1 MNIGEKIRSLRVAKL
16 MTQSELAGNQITR
29 NMLSCIENGSAQ
41 PSLST
46 IRYIAKALNVPVGFL
61 LADEGDEIVYQKMS
75 GLPNIKRA
83 YRVGDWMGC
92 RSLCQTSCPEP
103 DDEIRLILSTCDLE
117 IAKSAFWEGKIRYA
131 CRFFDEAMLYAAD
144 TLYPAE
150 HVQAE
155 AEVYFRYMARISPML
170 YSDVLDENAARSVV
184 AKNAFSSYLDALEA
198 LDVGDEAPAK
208 QYAQV
213 HAEESFFCAHLSAKC
228 LMNQSKYHEAKACL
242 DDLLETEILLNEISL
257 YAILCDLEICC
268 REIEDFKSAYRYT
281 NERVQLLEK
290 LLREN

>member
-61 LADEGDEIVYQKMS
+61 LAEEGDELVYQKMS

-83 YRVGDWMGC
+83 YRAGDWMGC
-92 RSLCQTSCPEP
+92 RSLCLLSCPEP

-117 IAKSAFWEGKIRYA
+117 IAKSAFWEGKIHHA
-131 CRFFDEAMLYAAD
+131 CRFFDEAMLYASD

-150 HVQAE
+150 HVYAE
-155 AEVYFRYMARISPML
+155 AEVYFRYMANISPML
-170 YSDVLDENAARSVV
+170 YSDVLDEQATRSVV
-184 AKNAFSSYLDALEA
+184 CKTAFSLYLEALEA
-198 LDVGDEAPAK
+198 LDSGEESPAK
-208 QYAQV
+208 EFSQI
-213 HAEESFFCAHLSAKC
+213 HSEESFFCSHLNIKC
-228 LMNQSKYHEAKACL
+228 LMNRNKFGEAKDAL
-242 DDLLETEILLNEISL
+242 MSLLEAEILLNEISL
-257 YAILCDLEICC
+257 LAILSDLEICC
-268 REIEDFKSAYRYT
+268 REIEDFKGAYRYA
-281 NERVQLLEK
+281 NERIQLLEK

>member
-83 YRVGDWMGC
+83 YRAGDWMGC
-92 RSLCQTSCPEP
+92 RSLCLSACPEP

-117 IAKSAFWEGKIRYA
+117 IAKSVFWEGKIHQA
-131 CRFFDEAMLYAAD
+131 CRFFDEAMLYATD

-150 HVQAE
+150 HIHAE
-155 AEVYFRYMARISPML
+155 AEVYFRYMARISPTL
-170 YSDVLDENAARSVV
+170 YSDVLDERAKRSVV
-184 AKNAFSSYLDALEA
+184 CRTSFSLYLDALEA
-198 LDVGDEAPAK
+198 LDNGDESSAK
-208 QYAQV
+208 HYAQL
-213 HAEESFFCAHLSAKC
+213 HPEESFFCAHLNTKC
-228 LMNQSKYHEAKACL
+228 LINQNQYGEAKECL
-242 DDLLETEILLNEISL
+242 LTLLETELLLNEISL
-257 YAILCDLEICC
+257 LAILSDLEICC
-268 REIEDFKSAYRYT
+268 REIEDFKGAYRYS